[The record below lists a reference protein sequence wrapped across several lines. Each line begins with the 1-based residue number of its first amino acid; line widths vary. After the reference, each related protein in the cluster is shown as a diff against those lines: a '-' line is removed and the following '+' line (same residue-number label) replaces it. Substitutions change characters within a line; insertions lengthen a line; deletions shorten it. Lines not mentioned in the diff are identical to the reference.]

1 MIKVIVVILTVAT
14 VAPAAVKRDEY
25 GGAHGSSSG
34 SGTTNTNSQPVYS
47 PSASSGSYSN
57 GGSSAYNSNGYSS
70 RDNYPASAP
79 SSNQYPADHS
89 TSASSSSASYQS
101 QPSSQGNLYYYYY
114 PVQEKPKDSA
124 YHTSSSNQYN
134 SAVSPNFGNGV
145 ATGQASSDSSQHSS
159 LEPAA
164 SGQDLSYSAQDLSYS
179 AQNLG
184 QGIAQEYNSQNGAS
198 YDQQL
203 SNLASQL
210 QQYGFGSGSG
220 NNGFNSATFGSGS
233 QGSYPS
239 SSYES
244 TGSGYSA
251 ASNPSASYGSQSG
264 DSSAHYPS
272 SHPSYSAAAAASS
285 FGSQSGS
292 QLPYSSQGSGY
303 SPYSGQHTA
312 YGNYASASG
321 PQASYEAPSSGY
333 RRYGLSSILMPML
346 ALAGLSLLI
355 PTVTSLGSSGRKKRS
370 IEDNAKES
378 AMTGYVDRLERYY
391 SIYRTAV
398 EKEDCMNRIIC
409 ELGDAMSG
417 VRGKNTV
424 LTVIEKI
431 VPTWM
436 VNKIGVFKHAALSA
450 EYGKCKKYMC

>member
-14 VAPAAVKRDEY
+14 VAPAAVKREEY
-25 GGAHGSSSG
+25 GGANGSSS
-34 SGTTNTNSQPVYS
+34 SSSASSSNSQPVYS

-57 GGSSAYNSNGYSS
+57 GGSSAYNSNGYASN
-70 RDNYPASAP
+70 RDTYAAANSPP
-79 SSNQYPADHS
+79 NQYPADHS
-89 TSASSSSASYQS
+89 ASASTSSASYQS

-124 YHTSSSNQYN
+124 YHASPSNQYS

-145 ATGQASSDSSQHSS
+145 AAGQASGDSSQHSS

-184 QGIAQEYNSQNGAS
+184 QGMGQEYNQQNGAS

-203 SNLASQL
+203 SSLASQL

-220 NNGFNSATFGSGS
+220 INPSAYSGGS

-239 SSYES
+239 NSYDSAGS
-244 TGSGYSA
+244 TYGA
-251 ASNPSASYGSQSG
+251 ASSPSASFGGQSDASG
-264 DSSAHYPS
+264 GPYPAS
-272 SHPSYSAAAAASS
+272 SHPSYNAAAAASS
-285 FGSQSGS
+285 FGSQSGN
-292 QLPYSSQGSGY
+292 QIPFNPQGSGY
-303 SPYSGQHTA
+303 SPYSGQHS

-321 PQASYEAPSSGY
+321 PQATYEPPSSGY
-333 RRYGLSSILMPML
+333 RKYGLSSILMPML

-355 PTVTSLGSSGRKKRS
+355 PTVTSLGSTGRKKRS
-370 IEDNAKES
+370 IEDNVKDS
-378 AMTGYVDRLERYY
+378 AVTGYIDRLERYY

-417 VRGKNTV
+417 VRGKSTV
-424 LTVIEKI
+424 LTVIEKV
-431 VPTWM
+431 VPNWM
-436 VNKIGVFKHAALSA
+436 VNKMGVFKHAALSG